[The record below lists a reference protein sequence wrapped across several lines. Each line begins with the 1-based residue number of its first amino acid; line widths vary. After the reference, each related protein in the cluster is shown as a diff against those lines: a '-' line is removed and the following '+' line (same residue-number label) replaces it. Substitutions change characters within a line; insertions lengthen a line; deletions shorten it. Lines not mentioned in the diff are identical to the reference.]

1 MPDITV
7 EEFAQDVGVSVKR
20 IQEQLVEAGLSNKN
34 AEDVISDVEKSKLL
48 SFLRKKHGKD
58 SGDGPRKITLRRKT
72 ISELKVPVASQGR
85 AKPRSK
91 TVSIEFRKRRTYAKR
106 SDLTDT
112 AKEEKKVKASEEKIQ
127 EPEIESSEAKNDEL
141 PIKKE
146 VADNK
151 PERVVDVV
159 QKPEENETINQENL
173 LQGKNEVKSMP
184 IQNLPESEVKKVTT
198 KDKKKKKEQVH
209 HKREELHVTSKT
221 SGKRRKK
228 TYIKPVIPQQKNKQH
243 GFEKPTAPIV
253 REVEIPENISV
264 SELGQRMSV
273 KGSEV
278 VKILMGLGTM
288 TTINQIIDQET
299 AILVVEEIGHNGIA
313 LKEENIEEDLANL
326 IQYKD
331 KPKTRPAVI
340 TVMGHV
346 DHGKTTLLDFI
357 RKTKVVDGEAGGIT
371 QHIGAYEVE
380 TSKGKLTFIDT
391 PGHAAFSS
399 MRARGANTTDIVV
412 LVVAANDGIKPQTEE
427 AINHAK
433 AADVSIVVAINKIDL
448 DGADPDKVKGDLAAL
463 DLTPDDW
470 GGNTQMVPVSAIKG
484 DGIED
489 LLERIALE
497 AEILELKANYEGAA
511 QGVVIES
518 ELDKFK
524 GSVSTFLIQ
533 NGTLKVGDLVVS
545 GNAMGKIK
553 SIVNSD
559 GNKIKQAGPS
569 AAVEVL
575 GLNSVPTAGD
585 QFQVVKNDKQAREIS
600 EYRTSKEKE
609 KKLLKQKDESVGDLF
624 ETLGQET
631 KKVLNVIVKTDV
643 GGTCEAV
650 VAALHDLGNDKAKVK
665 LVSSG
670 VGGISES
677 DANLAVAVES
687 IILGFNVRADNAA
700 KKIIEEENIPLSY
713 HSIIY
718 ELLDDVKAR
727 MSGLLDPII
736 KEEILGTSEVL
747 EVFNSPKFG
756 QVAGCNVIEG
766 NVLRNKPVRVL
777 RDDIVIFEGELNSLR
792 RFKEDVNEVKNG
804 NECGMGIKNYKDI
817 KPGDKIEVFDRKEEA
832 QQI

>member
-1 MPDITV
+1 MAITV
-7 EEFAQDVGVSVKR
+7 KDFAKTLKISDKALLERMQN
-20 IQEQLVEAGLSNKN
+20 AGLSHAKGSDEVTPSDKQALLKFLKGNKSSQPKSVTSESGVTVTSKGKSSSVTSSN
-34 AEDVISDVEKSKLL
+34 KSYSDN
-48 SFLRKKHGKD
+48 
-58 SGDGPRKITLRRKT
+58 
-72 ISELKVPVASQGR
+72 
-85 AKPRSK
+85 
-91 TVSIEFRKRRTYAKR
+91 IEAKR
-106 SDLTDT
+106 
-112 AKEEKKVKASEEKIQ
+112 AAASEQ
-127 EPEIESSEAKNDEL
+127 L
-141 PIKKE
+141 
-146 VADNK
+146 
-151 PERVVDVV
+151 
-159 QKPEENETINQENL
+159 
-173 LQGKNEVKSMP
+173 
-184 IQNLPESEVKKVTT
+184 
-198 KDKKKKKEQVH
+198 KEQQT
-209 HKREELHVTSKT
+209 KREEQLKAATKL
-221 SGKRRKK
+221 K
-228 TYIKPVIPQQKNKQH
+228 QEQKNKFKKKNLEKLNDRPVDVKDQLSSAVNAYKRKEKGVFDETEH
-243 GFEKPTAPIV
+243 QFEAPKEFIKKDI
-253 REVEIPENISV
+253 EVPDTIQV
-264 SELGQRMSV
+264 GELAKLMAV
-273 KGSEV
+273 KGNLV
-278 VKILMGLGTM
+278 VKNLMGLGVVATL
-288 TTINQIIDQET
+288 NDFIDQET

-313 LKEENIEEDLANL
+313 VEEENLEEDLANL

-357 RKTKVVDGEAGGIT
+357 RKTKVVEDEAGGIT

-380 TSKGKLTFIDT
+380 TPKGRLTFIDT

-399 MRARGANTTDIVV
+399 MRARGANTTDIVI

-433 AADVSIVVAINKIDL
+433 AAGVSIVVAINKIDL
-448 DGADPDKVKGDLAAL
+448 EGADPDKVKGDLAAQ
-463 DLTPDDW
+463 DLTPEDW
-470 GGNTQMVPVSAIKG
+470 GGNIQMVPISALTG
-484 DGIED
+484 DGVDD

-497 AEILELKANYEGAA
+497 AEILELEAHYEGAA

-518 ELDKFK
+518 ELDKFR

-553 SIVNSD
+553 SILDSE
-559 GNKIKQAGPS
+559 GNKIKEAGPS
-569 AAVEVL
+569 AAVQVL

-585 QFQVVKNDKQAREIS
+585 HFQVVKNDKQAREIS
-600 EYRTSKEKE
+600 EYRAIKEKE

-624 ETLGQET
+624 ENLGQEA

-643 GGTCEAV
+643 AGTCEAII
-650 VAALHDLGNDKAKVK
+650 AALNDLNNEKAKVK
-665 LVSSG
+665 IVSSG

-700 KKIIEEENIPLSY
+700 KKIIEDELISLSY

-736 KEEILGTSEVL
+736 KEEIVGTAEVL

-756 QVAGCNVIEG
+756 QVAGCNVVEG

-777 RDDIVIFEGELNSLR
+777 RDEIVIFEGELNSLR

>member
-1 MPDITV
+1 MAITV
-7 EEFAQDVGVSVKR
+7 KDFAKTLKISDKALLERMQN
-20 IQEQLVEAGLSNKN
+20 AGLSHSKGSDEVTPSDKQALLKFLKGNKSSQPKSVTSESGVTVTSKGKSSPVTSSN
-34 AEDVISDVEKSKLL
+34 KSYSDN
-48 SFLRKKHGKD
+48 
-58 SGDGPRKITLRRKT
+58 
-72 ISELKVPVASQGR
+72 
-85 AKPRSK
+85 
-91 TVSIEFRKRRTYAKR
+91 IEAKR
-106 SDLTDT
+106 
-112 AKEEKKVKASEEKIQ
+112 AAASEQ
-127 EPEIESSEAKNDEL
+127 L
-141 PIKKE
+141 
-146 VADNK
+146 
-151 PERVVDVV
+151 
-159 QKPEENETINQENL
+159 
-173 LQGKNEVKSMP
+173 
-184 IQNLPESEVKKVTT
+184 
-198 KDKKKKKEQVH
+198 KEQQT
-209 HKREELHVTSKT
+209 KREEQLKAATKL
-221 SGKRRKK
+221 K
-228 TYIKPVIPQQKNKQH
+228 QEQKNK
-243 GFEKPTAPIV
+243 FKKKNLEKPNDQPVDVKDQLSSAVNAYKRKEKGVFDEIEHQFEAPKEFIKKDI
-253 REVEIPENISV
+253 EVPDTIQV
-264 SELGQRMSV
+264 GELAKLMAV
-273 KGSEV
+273 KGNLV
-278 VKILMGLGTM
+278 VKNLMGLGVVATL
-288 TTINQIIDQET
+288 NDFIDQET

-313 LKEENIEEDLANL
+313 VEEENLEEDLANL

-357 RKTKVVDGEAGGIT
+357 RKTKVVEDEAGGIT

-380 TSKGKLTFIDT
+380 TPKGRLTFIDT

-399 MRARGANTTDIVV
+399 MRARGANTTDIVI

-433 AADVSIVVAINKIDL
+433 AAGVSIVVAINKIDL
-448 DGADPDKVKGDLAAL
+448 EGADPDKVKGDLAAQ
-463 DLTPDDW
+463 DLTPEDW
-470 GGNTQMVPVSAIKG
+470 GGNIQMVPISALTG
-484 DGIED
+484 DGVDD

-497 AEILELKANYEGAA
+497 AEILELEAHYEGAA

-518 ELDKFK
+518 ELDKFR

-545 GNAMGKIK
+545 GNTMGKIK
-553 SIVNSD
+553 SILDSE
-559 GNKIKQAGPS
+559 GNKIKEAGPS
-569 AAVEVL
+569 AAVQVL

-585 QFQVVKNDKQAREIS
+585 HFQVVKNDKQAREIS
-600 EYRTSKEKE
+600 EYRATKEKE

-624 ETLGQET
+624 ENLGQEA

-643 GGTCEAV
+643 AGTCEAILT
-650 VAALHDLGNDKAKVK
+650 ALNDLNNEKAKVK
-665 LVSSG
+665 IVSSG

-700 KKIIEEENIPLSY
+700 KKIIEDELISLSY

-736 KEEILGTSEVL
+736 KEEIVGTAEVL

-756 QVAGCNVIEG
+756 QVAGCNVVEG

-777 RDDIVIFEGELNSLR
+777 RDEIVIFEGELNSLR

>member
-1 MPDITV
+1 MAITV
-7 EEFAQDVGVSVKR
+7 KDFAKTLKISDKALIERMQKAGLNHSSESDEVTASDKQALLRFLKGTKTQSKSIKSESGVTVTSKGKSASSLASKKSYSDNIEAKRAAASEQLKEQQTKREEQLKAASKQK
-20 IQEQLVEAGLSNKN
+20 QEQRNK
-34 AEDVISDVEKSKLL
+34 
-48 SFLRKKHGKD
+48 F
-58 SGDGPRKITLRRKT
+58 
-72 ISELKVPVASQGR
+72 
-85 AKPRSK
+85 AK
-91 TVSIEFRKRRTYAKR
+91 
-106 SDLTDT
+106 
-112 AKEEKKVKASEEKIQ
+112 
-127 EPEIESSEAKNDEL
+127 
-141 PIKKE
+141 
-146 VADNK
+146 
-151 PERVVDVV
+151 
-159 QKPEENETINQENL
+159 
-173 LQGKNEVKSMP
+173 KNEVKQNPNP
-184 IQNLPESEVKKVTT
+184 IDVKDQLSSAVNAYKRKEGTNFEDSKHQFEAPKEFIKKDIEVPSTI
-198 KDKKKKKEQVH
+198 QVG
-209 HKREELHVTSKT
+209 ELAKLM
-221 SGKRRKK
+221 
-228 TYIKPVIPQQKNKQH
+228 
-243 GFEKPTAPIV
+243 A
-253 REVEIPENISV
+253 
-264 SELGQRMSV
+264 V

-278 VKILMGLGTM
+278 VKNLMSLGVIATL
-288 TTINQIIDQET
+288 NDFIDQET

-313 LKEENIEEDLANL
+313 IQEENLEEDLANL
-326 IQYKD
+326 IQYSD
-331 KPKTRPAVI
+331 EPKTRPAVI

-433 AADVSIVVAINKIDL
+433 AAGVSIVVAINKIDL
-448 DGADPDKVKGDLAAL
+448 DGADPEKVKGDLAAK

-470 GGNTQMVPVSAIKG
+470 GGNIQMVPVSALKG
-484 DGIED
+484 DGVDD

-497 AEILELKANYEGAA
+497 AEILELKAHYQGAA

-518 ELDKFK
+518 ELDKFR

-545 GNAMGKIK
+545 GNAVGKIK
-553 SIVNSD
+553 SIVDSD
-559 GNKIKQAGPS
+559 GNKIKEAGPS

-575 GLNSVPTAGD
+575 GLNSVPSAGD
-585 QFQVVKNDKQAREIS
+585 KFQVVKNDKQAREIS
-600 EYRTSKEKE
+600 EYRTTKEKE
-609 KKLLKQKDESVGDLF
+609 KKLLKQKDESAGDLF
-624 ETLGQET
+624 ETLGQES

-643 GGTCEAV
+643 GGTCEAIL
-650 VAALHDLGNDKAKVK
+650 AALNDLGTEKAKVK
-665 LVSSG
+665 IVSSG

-687 IILGFNVRADNAA
+687 IILGFNVRADNSA
-700 KKIIEEENIPLSY
+700 KKIIEEEAIPLSY

-736 KEEILGTSEVL
+736 KEEIVGTAEVL

-792 RFKEDVNEVKNG
+792 RFKEDVNEVKSG

-832 QQI
+832 QTI